1 MSGTCGA
8 GQCGYQGDKPSHVMQ
23 HTKQGRKD
31 LFAGIPCRLR
41 AKLASMAGQN
51 IILGVSGGIAAY
63 KTPELV
69 RRLRDRGAQVQVVM
83 TRSAREFVTE
93 TTLQAVSG
101 MPVRT
106 NLWDPAAEAAMG
118 HIELARWADL
128 VLIAPAT
135 AEIMAR
141 MAAGAAPD
149 LLTTLCLATEAPV
162 VIAPA
167 MNHVMWSHPAVQE
180 NRQKL
185 ADHGVRILGPDVGDQ
200 ACGESGPGRMLQPD
214 EIVAAVLAPV
224 AVANA
229 EPPVLANKTVLIT
242 AGPTREALDPV
253 RFISNRS
260 SGKMGYA
267 LANAARQAGADVVLV
282 SGPVSVAVPDGV
294 KSINVESAQQMFAA
308 THEHIE
314 GVDIFIAAAAVADY
328 RPASLEEQKI
338 KKTSGAM
345 SIDLVRAPDI
355 LASVAKI
362 DNGPFAV
369 GFAAETENL
378 RDYARSKLDKKNLD
392 MIIANLVGENKGFDT
407 DENAVEVYWRDGE
420 QSFPLAA
427 KSDLAEGLI
436 KLVAERYM
444 EKLTAAT
451 QTALP
456 AIAVRD

>member
-1 MSGTCGA
+1 M
-8 GQCGYQGDKPSHVMQ
+8 
-23 HTKQGRKD
+23 
-31 LFAGIPCRLR
+31 
-41 AKLASMAGQN
+41 ASQN

-69 RRLRDRGAQVQVVM
+69 RRLRDRGARVQVVM

-101 MPVRT
+101 MPVRD
-106 NLWDPAAEAAMG
+106 NLWDSQAEAAMG

-141 MAAGAAPD
+141 LAAGAAPD

-185 ADHGVRILGPDVGDQ
+185 ADHGVRILGPDIGDQ
-200 ACGESGPGRMLQPD
+200 ACGESGPGRMIQPD
-214 EIVAAVLAPV
+214 DIVAAVTAPI
-224 AVANA
+224 AVADV
-229 EPPVLANKTVLIT
+229 EPLLLAGKKVLIT

-267 LANAARQAGADVVLV
+267 LAYAARQAGADVILV
-282 SGPVSVAVPDGV
+282 SGPVSIAQPDDV
-294 KSINVESAQQMFAA
+294 KCVNVESAQQMFAA

-328 RPASLEEQKI
+328 RAANLEKNKI
-338 KKTSGAM
+338 KKTASEM
-345 SIDLVRAPDI
+345 SIDLVKAPDI

-362 DNGPFAV
+362 NNGPFTV
-369 GFAAETENL
+369 GFAAETEKL
-378 RDYARSKLDKKNLD
+378 RDYARGKLDKKNLD
-392 MIIANLVGENKGFDT
+392 LIVANLVGENLGFDA
-407 DENAVEVYWRDGE
+407 DDNAVEVYWRDGE
-420 QSFPLAA
+420 KSFPITTKSELA
-427 KSDLAEGLI
+427 DELI
-436 KLVAERYM
+436 KLITERYHD
-444 EKLTAAT
+444 KLTAAI